1 MASMGAMRGRAAVS
15 TVSVFDRI
23 RWWQVASCQQHYT
36 WTSGPVA
43 STVLSVSAP
52 GQADQA
58 LASTLRRLRE
68 ERNHTQEDLAHDAG
82 ITVAALARIERG
94 QANPRWTTIKSI
106 ASALGISL
114 GELGDAVEGR
124 H

>member
-1 MASMGAMRGRAAVS
+1 MS
-15 TVSVFDRI
+15 TPD
-23 RWWQVASCQQHYT
+23 
-36 WTSGPVA
+36 
-43 STVLSVSAP
+43 
-52 GQADQA
+52 QADQA

-94 QANPRWTTIKSI
+94 QANPRWTTIRSI

-114 GELGDAVEGR
+114 GELGEAVEQR
-124 H
+124 Q